1 MSSKKSIIA
10 KLTCDPANAEALE
23 EALAGAIT
31 ASDEEGGLEIYSVHK
46 DPNDAG
52 VELEEPVHAGV
63 DALGVHGKGD
73 GMRAAMKAV
82 GAHLSAPPEVSVLNP
97 VVAKGLEL

>member
-31 ASDEEGGLEIYSVHK
+31 RELRRREPTKGSVGLL
-46 DPNDAG
+46 AQ
-52 VELEEPVHAGV
+52 
-63 DALGVHGKGD
+63 
-73 GMRAAMKAV
+73 RARISRNARMPSTIGTAMAT
-82 GAHLSAPPEVSVLNP
+82 ARSLSTHDFQLSSLRVPRSTSSSS
-97 VVAKGLEL
+97 